1 MGLSVLLL
9 GALLSPLM
17 ILLSCEGCERFPEL
31 IILLGTPSSGLGEV
45 IRHVQSPLRTEAGVF
60 FLNASSC
67 LHLSKSSP
75 LLPFL
80 DLLLSSSPFC
90 IRHSGHSV
98 FWKQG
103 GEGGLGFS
111 GSTSTLEGL
120 TQALRYLVVLQ
131 PSWGLSCRQGWFN
144 RTGSGALAEQKEK

>member
-1 MGLSVLLL
+1 MKGVN
-9 GALLSPLM
+9 
-17 ILLSCEGCERFPEL
+17 EFPKL

-45 IRHVQSPLRTEAGVF
+45 IKHVQSPLRKEAGVF
-60 FLNASSC
+60 FLNASCC
-67 LHLSKSSP
+67 LHLSKSPP

-80 DLLLSSSPFC
+80 DLLLSFWPFC

-103 GEGGLGFS
+103 REGGLGFS
-111 GSTSTLEGL
+111 GSTSILEGL
-120 TQALRYLVVLQ
+120 TQALQFLVVLQ